1 MTDKTL
7 GDILEEALFNG
18 TAFKS
23 GRTDNFAYPDTTQ
36 EEVDWE
42 SRTYA
47 YSEEG
52 DLFLPPSLF
61 ERVSEFGS
69 ATVMGR
75 GKDLDYLIWSSD
87 TSEALKYLLAQGWK
101 YTGTEQHYCAV
112 HTDISFTTFR
122 CIDNIYN
129 LVLLEDL
136 DDYKRMMKANDLCV
150 KLKLENK
157 EDRIAV
163 FDAMTRK
170 CDYRGI

>member
-23 GRTDNFAYPDTTQ
+23 SR
-36 EEVDWE
+36 EE
-42 SRTYA
+42 RTYS
-47 YSEEG
+47 YLEEG

-61 ERVSEFGS
+61 ERVSKFGS
-69 ATVMGR
+69 ATVMNR
-75 GKDLDYLIWSSD
+75 GKDLDWLLWSSD
-87 TSEALKYLLAQGWK
+87 TSSALKYLLMHGWK

-112 HTDISFTTFR
+112 HTDIAFTTFR
-122 CIDNIYN
+122 DIDNIHN

-150 KLKLENK
+150 KLILENK
-157 EDRIAV
+157 EDRVAV

-170 CDYRGI
+170 CDLRGI

>member
-1 MTDKTL
+1 MTDKSL

-23 GRTDNFAYPDTTQ
+23 SR
-36 EEVDWE
+36 EEK
-42 SRTYA
+42 TYS
-47 YSEEG
+47 YLEEG

-61 ERVSEFGS
+61 ERVSKFGS
-69 ATVMGR
+69 ATVMNR
-75 GKDLDYLIWSSD
+75 GKDLDWLLWSSD
-87 TSEALKYLLAQGWK
+87 TSSALKYLLMHGWK

-122 CIDNIYN
+122 DIDNIHN

-150 KLKLENK
+150 KLILENK

-170 CDYRGI
+170 CDLRGI